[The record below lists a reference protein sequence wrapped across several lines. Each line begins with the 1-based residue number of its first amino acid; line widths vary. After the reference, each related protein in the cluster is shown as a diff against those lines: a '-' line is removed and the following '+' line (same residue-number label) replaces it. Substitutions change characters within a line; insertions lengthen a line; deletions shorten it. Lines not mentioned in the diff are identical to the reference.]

1 MMKMKDSYQF
11 KDQNKI
17 CKKGYILNK
26 KNMNNHKGLLLIL
39 EKILR
44 FKLIK
49 FIE

>member
-1 MMKMKDSYQF
+1 MIKMKDSYQF
-11 KDQNKI
+11 QDQNKI
-17 CKKGYILNK
+17 CKKGYILYK
-26 KNMNNHKGLLLIL
+26 KRMNNHKGLLFIF